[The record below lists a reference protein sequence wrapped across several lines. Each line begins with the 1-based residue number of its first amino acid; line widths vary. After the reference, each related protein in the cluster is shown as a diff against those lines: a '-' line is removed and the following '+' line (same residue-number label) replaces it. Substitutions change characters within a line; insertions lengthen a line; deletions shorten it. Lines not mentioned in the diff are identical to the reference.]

1 MNWIYVYPFGRDVA
15 RQIFE
20 QTLSLLRLRLCV
32 LCCQTTKEK
41 RYIRY
46 NLQLKLTTEITKST
60 RTLVRLLTIL
70 DAFSSDFVKRGT
82 CLFILYKNMSDI

>member
-1 MNWIYVYPFGRDVA
+1 MFILLEETSPGRFLNNSEFITITFVC
-15 RQIFE
+15 FM
-20 QTLSLLRLRLCV
+20 LSNY
-32 LCCQTTKEK
+32 KGK
-41 RYIRY
+41 KDIRY

-70 DAFSSDFVKRGT
+70 DAFSSNFVKRGT